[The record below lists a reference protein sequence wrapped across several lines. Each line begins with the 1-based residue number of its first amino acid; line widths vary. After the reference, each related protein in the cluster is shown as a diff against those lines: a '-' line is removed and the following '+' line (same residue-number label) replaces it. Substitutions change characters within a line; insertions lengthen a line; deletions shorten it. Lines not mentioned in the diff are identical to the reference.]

1 MEIKDLFQYA
11 TIADLSP
18 HIKQNLRIADQGEVK
33 GKVSLT
39 PIQHWFFDHITI
51 EPHYYNQAVMLYAPE
66 GFRETPLRQTLQ
78 SLQNIMMRSA

>member
-11 TIADLSP
+11 TIAELSP

-39 PIQHWFFDHITI
+39 PIQHWFFDHITTDQ
-51 EPHYYNQAVMLYAPE
+51 HYYNQAVIVACAGRFSGNAASSNP
-66 GFRETPLRQTLQ
+66 
-78 SLQNIMMRSA
+78 AKAC